1 MQNKPRVTWVMPAYN
16 VARFIGEA
24 IGSILAQ
31 TFEDWELVVVDDS
44 STDETAS
51 IVARMAEADPRI
63 RLLST
68 AARSGTA
75 YLPRRMAIEAA
86 LADIVAPL
94 DADDKVDPRYLEH
107 LLAVMDATGADIV
120 YPQMCG
126 FDGKPVVSYADGIA
140 DTPLP
145 GRELVRHTLDGWRL
159 ACDGGVIRRDLYL
172 DIFGRFGNG
181 DFTSPFGDEL
191 LTRYLLYEAPT
202 VVATEEPYYYRV
214 NPDSISRAPSPGRFE
229 LLANDHL
236 LLDFVRSRYGE
247 ESEEYILAQRQNFHG
262 IFYAMR
268 LLNRYRF
275 DSGARRKAW
284 GLINRSRE
292 LMDRELIKAHA
303 SPRYLFL
310 LESPIVPTRLV
321 LRGYDLLTD
330 RSRFKGLRRW
340 WWRTKTDAVNRRAWT
355 RETAAIKKGARVADP
370 LALELDARLY
380 HDRPESVAKRGAIC
394 MLDGEIRHGGITD
407 RLRGILT
414 AYREARRVGLPFHI
428 LWDTPFELTDYLEP
442 ATFDWRITRGEVS
455 RSRLNAAVVT
465 ADDMADGPSRERL
478 LAAMH
483 LSYPQIHLYTNADSA
498 RGEYA
503 GLYRELFRPTERLRR
518 EVDRHRTV
526 LGTRYWSI
534 VTRFLTLL
542 GDFNDHLVS
551 ALSED
556 ERAKLLDMVTAE
568 LLDVARRIPQD
579 VRIHV
584 TSDSIRFLN
593 HIKDLDPRLY
603 IVPGEIRNTDLDRSS
618 TSDPWLKT
626 FVDQQLIM
634 GAEEVIRM
642 RTGQMYPSGFPRFA
656 AEVGGAR
663 FIDHRF

>member
-31 TFEDWELVVVDDS
+31 TFEDWELVVVDDC

-68 AARSGTA
+68 TAQSGTVH
-75 YLPRRMAIEAA
+75 LPRRMAIEAA

-94 DADDKVDPRYLEH
+94 DADDKVDPHYLEH
-107 LLAVMDATGADIV
+107 LLAVMDATGAEIV

-126 FDGKPVVSYADGIA
+126 FDGKPVVTYADGIT

-145 GRELVRHTLDGWRL
+145 GRELLRHTLDGWHI
-159 ACDGGVIRRDLYL
+159 ACDGGIIRRDLYL
-172 DIFGRFGNG
+172 GIFGRFGDA
-181 DFTSPFGDEL
+181 DFNRAFGDEL
-191 LTRYLLYEAPT
+191 LTRYLLYDARS
-202 VVATEEPYYYRV
+202 VVVTEEKYYYRV
-214 NPDSISRAPSPGRFE
+214 NADSVSRAPSPSRFE
-229 LLANDHL
+229 LLANGHL

-247 ESEEYILAQRQNFHG
+247 GSEEYILAQRQNFHG
-262 IFYAMR
+262 VFYAMR

-303 SPRYLFL
+303 SPRYLFM

-340 WWRTKTDAVNRRAWT
+340 WWRTKTDAVNRRAWA

-478 LAAMH
+478 RAAMR
-483 LSYPQIHLYTNADSA
+483 LSNPQIHLYTNADSA

-503 GLYRELFRPTERLRR
+503 GLYRELFRPTERLRH
-518 EVDRHRTV
+518 EVDRHRVV
-526 LGTRYWSI
+526 LGEQYICFTA
-534 VTRFLTLL
+534 RFQTLL
-542 GDFNDHLVS
+542 GDFNDYLDS
-551 ALSED
+551 ALTD
-556 ERAKLLDMVTAE
+556 REREAFME
-568 LLDVARRIPQD
+568 IVAREFDAVALRFPDGGRIL
-579 VRIHV
+579 V
-584 TSDSIRFLN
+584 TSDSARFLGYIATRN
-593 HIKDLDPRLY
+593 PRY
-603 IVPGEIRNTDLDRSS
+603 YVVPGQILHTDLD
-618 TSDPWLKT
+618 TGGEGDPWLKT
-626 FVDQQLIM
+626 FTDQQLIM
-634 GAEEVIRM
+634 GA
-642 RTGQMYPSGFPRFA
+642 RTVVRFCTGAMYPAGFPRFA

>member
-1 MQNKPRVTWVMPAYN
+1 MEKKPRVTWVMPAYN

-31 TFEDWELVVVDDS
+31 TCEDWELVVVDDC
-44 STDETAS
+44 STDETAA

-63 RLLST
+63 RLLR
-68 AARSGTA
+68 RSVGSGSA

-86 LADIVAPL
+86 SADIVAPL
-94 DADDKVDPRYLEH
+94 DADDKIGPHYLEH

-126 FDGKPVVSYADGIA
+126 FDGEPVVTYADGIA
-140 DTPLP
+140 DKPTS
-145 GRELVRHTLDGWRL
+145 GRELVRHTLDGWHI

-172 DIFGRFGNG
+172 GIFGRLGEA

-202 VVATEEPYYYRV
+202 VVVTDEPYYYRV
-214 NPDSISRAPSPGRFE
+214 NADSISRAPSPARFE

-236 LLDFVRSRYGE
+236 LIDFVRSRYGDG
-247 ESEEYILAQRQNFHG
+247 SEEYILVQRQTFHH

-275 DSGARRKAW
+275 DRGARRRAW
-284 GLINRSRE
+284 ELIRRSRG
-292 LMDRELIKAHA
+292 LMDREVIKAHA
-303 SPRYLFL
+303 SPRYRFI
-310 LESPIVPTRLV
+310 LESPIVPTRLA

-340 WWRTKTDAVNRRAWT
+340 WWRTKTDAVNRREWA
-355 RETAAIKKGARVADP
+355 RETAEIKRGARVADP
-370 LALELDARLY
+370 LAIELDGRLY
-380 HDRPESVAKRGAIC
+380 HDRPERVAKRGVIC
-394 MLDGEIRHGGITD
+394 MLDGEIHHGGLTD

-414 AYREARRVGLPFHI
+414 AYREARRSDVPFHI
-428 LWDTPFELTDYLEP
+428 LWDTPFELTDYLVP

-465 ADDMADGPSRERL
+465 ADDMPDGPSHERL
-478 LAAMH
+478 SAAMQ
-483 LSYPQIHLYTNADSA
+483 LGYPQIHLYTNADSA

-503 GLYRELFRPTERLRR
+503 ALYRELFRPTERLQR
-518 EVDRHRTV
+518 EVDRHRTA

-534 VTRFLTLL
+534 VTRFQTLL

-551 ALSED
+551 DLTE
-556 ERAKLLDMVTAE
+556 EQRTE
-568 LLDVARRIPQD
+568 LLDRVTSELLRVVRD
-579 VRIHV
+579 TTEGVRIHI
-584 TSDSIRFLN
+584 TSDSIRFLE
-593 HIKDLDPRLY
+593 HIRGLDPRFY
-603 IVPGEIRNTDLDRSS
+603 IVPGEIRNTDLDRSP

-626 FVDQQLIM
+626 FTDQQLIM
-634 GAEEVIRM
+634 GAERVVRM